1 VYWTHALKCI
11 PNKSD
16 RDINKEWRRSATR
29 CKDYFLDE
37 LRLLGKTNLNVIA
50 FGKYAL
56 ELCLNVLDDQ
66 DIDQELSI
74 SDFMQGHRLPLIY
87 KLRFKNGVTKTI
99 TLFIFTNPSSDVVKI
114 SKSGGRMTTE
124 EIQEIETKRIREIL
138 GKT

>member
-1 VYWTHALKCI
+1 MRI
-11 PNKSD
+11 
-16 RDINKEWRRSATR
+16 
-29 CKDYFLDE
+29 
-37 LRLLGKTNLNVIA
+37 LGKTNLNVIA

-87 KLRFKNGVTKTI
+87 KLKFKNGVTKTI